1 MKISYYEV
9 KKLPVIV
16 IDNFYGDDSCQQ
28 IWQELCFL
36 NNNPDKFKT
45 PENTGSA
52 YDTVDGKKVM
62 LKDNLALGL
71 DIVYLDRRVSSI
83 LTENRKIFSE
93 AMLLELEHLH
103 YFFKFVRHANKDATL
118 VNYYEDE
125 HYYLPH
131 RDDSTITTLT
141 FFYQTPKSFT
151 GGDLIIENELR
162 IECLYNRFVI
172 FPSILLHEVKAVS
185 MPYELKGKN
194 FGRYSITQLMSINV

>member
-62 LKDNLALGL
+62 LKDNLAL
-71 DIVYLDRRVSSI
+71 IHS
-83 LTENRKIFSE
+83 
-93 AMLLELEHLH
+93 
-103 YFFKFVRHANKDATL
+103 
-118 VNYYEDE
+118 
-125 HYYLPH
+125 
-131 RDDSTITTLT
+131 
-141 FFYQTPKSFT
+141 
-151 GGDLIIENELR
+151 
-162 IECLYNRFVI
+162 
-172 FPSILLHEVKAVS
+172 
-185 MPYELKGKN
+185 
-194 FGRYSITQLMSINV
+194 